1 MRYQMNKIEKILC
14 KYGPGGRDCPC
25 CGPAPKDRKAF
36 NRTAKRR
43 FRALGKK
50 SIARQLLEM
59 KS

>member
-1 MRYQMNKIEKILC
+1 MNKIEKILC